1 MHTLLLLALLTFWPF
16 TPRPRPGQHHTRTYH
31 ARHLAYVQQARAH
44 RLTRQ
49 RRHAAH
55 ASLIHF

>member
-1 MHTLLLLALLTFWPF
+1 MHTLLLLALLTWPF
-16 TPRPRPGQHHTRTYH
+16 GHTHRLNERHPLRYH
-31 ARHLAYVQQARAH
+31 ARHLAHVQQARAH
-44 RLTRQ
+44 RLTR

>member
-1 MHTLLLLALLTFWPF
+1 MHTLLLLALTFWPF
-16 TPRPRPGQHHTRTYH
+16 SPRPRPGQHHTRTCC
-31 ARHLAYVQQARAH
+31 ARHLAHVQQARA
-44 RLTRQ
+44 RQQARQ